1 MREMLSS
8 VSPKGQV
15 TLPAEIRKL
24 LGVKPKDKVA
34 FQVEGGQVTITPVR
48 YTLESVM
55 GSVEPATRTEDFE
68 RVSRDAR
75 EDHAARTAAKLD
87 RSR

>member
-1 MREMLSS
+1 MKEMLSS

-15 TLPAEIRKL
+15 TLPLEIRQL

-34 FQVEGGQVTITPVR
+34 FKVENGQVHIAPAR

-55 GSVEPATRTEDFE
+55 GSVAPPTRTEDFE
-68 RVSRDAR
+68 RISAEAKEEHLAR
-75 EDHAARTAAKLD
+75 SVAKLN
-87 RSR
+87 R

>member
-1 MREMLSS
+1 MKEMLSS

-15 TLPAEIRKL
+15 TIPLEIRQL

-34 FQVEGGQVTITPVR
+34 FKVVNGQVQITPAR
-48 YTLESVM
+48 YTLESLM

-68 RVSRDAR
+68 RISSEAK
-75 EDHAARTAAKLD
+75 EEHAARTAAKLN
-87 RSR
+87 RQR